1 MLTIY
6 LFESSGG
13 IPHCFPQFGPGP
25 MQQVCETIFSVVTMW
40 TGKES
45 KYDKKNITLW
55 IFGPKKINCKFLL
68 MSHSNIKHVL
78 ANRPMDPK
86 LALKFLQ
93 EFLHFY

>member
-1 MLTIY
+1 MLTTY

-45 KYDKKNITLW
+45 KYDKKAL
-55 IFGPKKINCKFLL
+55 LL
-68 MSHSNIKHVL
+68 MDLWTKKNLLIFTDVTFK
-78 ANRPMDPK
+78 
-86 LALKFLQ
+86 
-93 EFLHFY
+93 Y